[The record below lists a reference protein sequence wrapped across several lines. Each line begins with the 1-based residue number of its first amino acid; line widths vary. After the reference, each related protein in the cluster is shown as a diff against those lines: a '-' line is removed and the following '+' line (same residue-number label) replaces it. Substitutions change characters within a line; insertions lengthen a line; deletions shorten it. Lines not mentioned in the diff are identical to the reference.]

1 MRAFTA
7 SCVAPGAPSN
17 EALLSRLASAPPLAP
32 QRVLRLLWFST
43 AAGGEH
49 LFFGLPVLVDFAIV
63 QTNSTGWNGFA
74 YSIGPN
80 FCSTP
85 LNLPFLDACSLKLL
99 DGISFFLGNDELAQ
113 KKQPRPLAWRG
124 ESPRVIQPSDARVH
138 AQQRTGC
145 APGQPRSKRA
155 DVARCVQGTCVWFI
169 AGDGL
174 PAPRHAAHARQQRQ

>member
-1 MRAFTA
+1 MPAVEKKKCHPVYWMAF
-7 SCVAPGAPSN
+7 
-17 EALLSRLASAPPLAP
+17 
-32 QRVLRLLWFST
+32 
-43 AAGGEH
+43 
-49 LFFGLPVLVDFAIV
+49 LFFSGMMNWRKEGGLR
-63 QTNSTGWNGFA
+63 
-74 YSIGPN
+74 
-80 FCSTP
+80 
-85 LNLPFLDACSLKLL
+85 
-99 DGISFFLGNDELAQ
+99 Q